1 MRADLL
7 ATFFWPLCTAH
18 RALAHGGAQWQRRQR
33 RAVLAKATSPGPVR
47 SVPTFERIG
56 SSTASRRPG
65 VRSNSGG

>member
-18 RALAHGGAQWQRRQR
+18 RALAHSGAQWQRQR
-33 RAVLAKATSPGPVR
+33 RAVVAKATLPRPAR
-47 SVPTFERIG
+47 SAPTFERIG
-56 SSTASRRPG
+56 SLTASRRPG

>member
-18 RALAHGGAQWQRRQR
+18 RALAHSGAQRRQR
-33 RAVLAKATSPGPVR
+33 RAVLAKATLPRPVR
-47 SVPTFERIG
+47 SAPTFERIG
-56 SSTASRRPG
+56 SLTASRRPG